1 MNLWKAVNARIYR
14 CRAAFLHFLTK
25 THQNMANRIRERYS
39 LRSLGIAEALSAAV
53 AAPPTPRFC
62 TPGPLLHYAALR
74 LCSARSAL
82 RAPGSCLPVQ
92 TVSLLAQAHGTVYG
106 MPMIM
111 GTKGMLFP
119 FSAFFQYPLYNKNT
133 HLYIVHIFLYG
144 TGIKH
149 VHLFC
154 DPVCNLFFL

>member
-1 MNLWKAVNARIYR
+1 MNLWKAVKARIYR

-53 AAPPTPRFC
+53 AAPPTPRFG
-62 TPGPLLHYAALR
+62 TPGPLLHCAALR

-106 MPMIM
+106 MSLTM
-111 GTKGMLFP
+111 GTERDLDP
-119 FSAFFQYPLYNKNT
+119 FLHFFHKPF
-133 HLYIVHIFLYG
+133 I
-144 TGIKH
+144 
-149 VHLFC
+149 
-154 DPVCNLFFL
+154 

>member
-1 MNLWKAVNARIYR
+1 MILNLWKAVNARIYR

-53 AAPPTPRFC
+53 AAPPTPRFG
-62 TPGPLLHYAALR
+62 TPGPLLHCAALR

-106 MPMIM
+106 MPLTM
-111 GTKGMLFP
+111 GTERDLDPFP
-119 FSAFFQYPLYNKNT
+119 HFFHKPF
-133 HLYIVHIFLYG
+133 I
-144 TGIKH
+144 
-149 VHLFC
+149 
-154 DPVCNLFFL
+154 